1 MVKIIEIQPHT
12 EEMEEMFT
20 FPIRVFLA
28 GSIDMGNAEDWQRK
42 AIQKFRAAAS
52 GRFDIDGELVIYNPR
67 RNSGEGFTPDNK
79 EEMEYQ
85 VNWELDHLEKAD
97 FIIMNLLPDSKSP
110 ISLME
115 LGLFA
120 SSGKLIVACPPEF
133 YRYDNVR
140 IVCDRY
146 EVPLYN
152 DLETLLERF
161 PNN

>member
-1 MVKIIEIQPHT
+1 MVKVIEIQPHT
-12 EEMEEMFT
+12 EEREKTYEY
-20 FPIRVFLA
+20 PIRVFLA
-28 GSIDMGNAEDWQRK
+28 GTIDSGNSEDWQRK
-42 AIQKFRAAAS
+42 TIQKFRAGVS
-52 GRFDIDGELVIYNPR
+52 GRFDCSGELVIYNPR
-67 RNSGEGFTPDNK
+67 RNSGEGFTSDNK

-85 VNWELDHLEKAD
+85 VNWELNHLGKAD

-140 IVCDRY
+140 IICDRY
-146 EVPLYN
+146 HVPLFDRLE
-152 DLETLLERF
+152 DLL
-161 PNN
+161 